1 MSLEDIEAIKQLKAR
16 YFRYMDTKQWD
27 KWRQVFADDCQFEGA
42 SKPYSNPDEYVAVTR
57 ERLDEAVTAHQG
69 HMPEI
74 VITGEGT
81 ARGVW
86 TMFDWVEFADKRDIG
101 FGLNRGFM
109 GYGIYEEEYRKDNG
123 SWKISFIRLTRLKL
137 SVLTDPPPLLDS
149 FWVSSR
155 GRDWL
160 SGYQTTV

>member
-16 YFRYMDTKQWD
+16 YFRYMDTKRWD
-27 KWRQVFADDCQFEGA
+27 KWRTVFADDCVFDGA
-42 SKPYSNPDEYVAVTR
+42 SKPYSDPSEYVAVTR
-57 ERLDEAVTAHQG
+57 ERIDAAVTVHQG

-86 TMFDWVEFADKRDIG
+86 SMFDWVQFDDERDIG
-101 FGLNRGFM
+101 FGVNRGFT
-109 GYGIYEEEYRKDNG
+109 GYGIYEEEYRKVNG
-123 SWKISFIRLTRLKL
+123 AWKISFIRLTRLNL
-137 SVLTDPPPLLDS
+137 SVLTDPPEFIDS

-160 SGYQTTV
+160 ADYRTR

>member
-16 YFRYMDTKQWD
+16 YFRFMDTKQWD
-27 KWRQVFADDCQFEGA
+27 KWRQNFTDDCQFAGA
-42 SKPYSNPDEYVAVTR
+42 SKSYANPDEYVAVTR
-57 ERLDEAVTAHQG
+57 ERLQDAVTTHQG

-74 VITGEGT
+74 VLTDDRT

-86 TMFDWVEFADKRDIG
+86 TMFDWVEFPDERDIG
-101 FGLNRGFM
+101 FGVNRGFM
-109 GYGIYEEEYRKDNG
+109 GYGIYEEEYRKENG
-123 SWKISFIRLTRLKL
+123 AWKIAFLQLTRLKL
-137 SVLTDPPPLLDS
+137 SILTDPPPSIDS

-160 SGYQTTV
+160 EGYQTTR